1 MKRTYET
8 TDEQEAALTTI
19 RERSNE
25 SVTDEDQKYKDNGA
39 YMGARIQDVLNS
51 YVAQTTS
58 PEDVIEQQRK
68 RIVELEAAVAEKG

>member
-1 MKRTYET
+1 MKLWACWLCRP
-8 TDEQEAALTTI
+8 DALAGGLPHH
-19 RERSNE
+19 RGP
-25 SVTDEDQKYKDNGA
+25 VQGDNGA